1 MVDLPTPRGDRPGS
15 LMVNNGSQ
23 RSGFESRWRHFDFLI
38 RFFFFLSTSLCLPCL
53 PVPPSLVRNVT
64 GNQSYRQSRLLTI
77 KIYRQSSL
85 PAINHFFFLQAISI
99 PSPSDIVL
107 QTLPSQLLQ
116 DQVEKKRDR
125 TTQVYS
131 YKLLYVFV
139 AGLLFLNKQTTAYY
153 PAGSGTHP
161 HITLQVQQ
169 ENMDSFWRIPHQA
182 STRSSRVELFYP
194 PPYKQSI
201 TYKGGLRVPEPY
213 N

>member
-1 MVDLPTPRGDRPGS
+1 MPTRPTVSCQECYRQSKLPAIKITD
-15 LMVNNGSQ
+15 NQN
-23 RSGFESRWRHFDFLI
+23 
-38 RFFFFLSTSLCLPCL
+38 LPAIKF
-53 PVPPSLVRNVT
+53 T
-64 GNQSYRQSRLLTI
+64 GNQS
-77 KIYRQSSL
+77 
-85 PAINHFFFLQAISI
+85 FFFFFPAGYFNTV
-99 PSPSDIVL
+99 PSDIVL

-161 HITLQVQQ
+161 HIALQVQQ

-194 PPYKQSI
+194 PLLQAEHHLQGRTPR
-201 TYKGGLRVPEPY
+201 T
-213 N
+213 

>member
-1 MVDLPTPRGDRPGS
+1 
-15 LMVNNGSQ
+15 
-23 RSGFESRWRHFDFLI
+23 LI
-38 RFFFFLSTSLCLPCL
+38 RFFLLSTSLSLPCL

-85 PAINHFFFLQAISI
+85 PAINHFFFFPAGYFNTV
-99 PSPSDIVL
+99 PSDIVL

-161 HITLQVQQ
+161 HIALQVQQ

-182 STRSSRVELFYP
+182 STRSSRVELFYS

>member
-1 MVDLPTPRGDRPGS
+1 MPTRPTVSCQECYRQSKLPAIKITD
-15 LMVNNGSQ
+15 NQN
-23 RSGFESRWRHFDFLI
+23 
-38 RFFFFLSTSLCLPCL
+38 LPAIKF
-53 PVPPSLVRNVT
+53 T
-64 GNQSYRQSRLLTI
+64 GNQSF
-77 KIYRQSSL
+77 
-85 PAINHFFFLQAISI
+85 FFFLQAISI